1 MRRALVWIGL
11 LASTGAPLAA
21 NAGGTLFLD
30 RCSAGCA
37 YTPGFDD
44 AGSNTSSIVPQ
55 ASNLAAFAHGD
66 ASWNAVV
73 ACVRDTFAPFDI
85 EVTDADP
92 GTASHLEI
100 AVAGL
105 PTQVGMPNGVTN
117 VAPVT
122 CASDRVVY
130 DGIGFA
136 FANLLGDAPLE
147 ICWNAAQAAGSLL
160 GLDLELLATDVMTY
174 LNGPLPK
181 VFEDQAAACGES
193 QARPCRC
200 GGTTQNSYQWLLTTL
215 PEPGPAA
222 GAAAAIAALAGL
234 RKRRVAR

>member
-1 MRRALVWIGL
+1 MRRALVLIGV
-11 LASTGAPLAA
+11 LASTGASLAA

-30 RCSAGCA
+30 RCSAGCT

-44 AGSNTSSIVPQ
+44 AGSNTSSVVSQ
-55 ASNLAAFAHGD
+55 TSNLAAFVHGD
-66 ASWNAVV
+66 ESWNAVLD
-73 ACVRDTFAPFDI
+73 CVRDTFAPFDV

-92 GTASHLEI
+92 GTTSHLEI

-105 PTQVGMPNGVTN
+105 PTQIGFPNGVSN

-122 CASDRVVY
+122 CEDDRVVA

-136 FANLLGDAPLE
+136 FANLLGDVPLE

-160 GLDLELLATDVMTY
+160 GLDIGLLATDVMTY
-174 LNGPLPK
+174 LTGPLPK
-181 VFEDQAAACGES
+181 VFEDQAASCGES

-200 GGTTQNSYQWLLTTL
+200 GGTTQNSYQWLLATL
-215 PEPGPAA
+215 PEPGAA
-222 GAAAAIAALAGL
+222 MGTAAAIAALAEL
-234 RKRRVAR
+234 RRRTRR

>member
-1 MRRALVWIGL
+1 MRRALVWIGV
-11 LASTGAPLAA
+11 LASTGAPFAA
-21 NAGGTLFLD
+21 SADGTLFLD

-44 AGSNTSSIVPQ
+44 AGSNTSSVVSQ

-66 ASWNAVV
+66 TSWNAVV
-73 ACVRDTFAPFDI
+73 DCVRDTFAPFDI

-92 GTASHLEI
+92 GTAPHFEI

-105 PTQVGMPNGVTN
+105 PTQIGFPNGVAN
-117 VAPVT
+117 VASVT
-122 CASDRVVY
+122 CADDRVVE

-136 FANLLGDAPLE
+136 FANLLGDVPLE

-160 GLDLELLATDVMTY
+160 GLDIALLATDVMTY

-181 VFEDQAAACGES
+181 AFEDQAASCGES

-200 GGTTQNSYQWLLTTL
+200 GGTTQNSYQWLVATL
-215 PEPGPAA
+215 PEPGAA
-222 GAAAAIAALAGL
+222 MGAAAALAALAGV
-234 RKRRVAR
+234 RRRTRR